1 MEGFLHTNFTEFIN
15 SYLVYECSGKLKD
28 FFSTYIYG
36 FGPPTLYEKS
46 HFEGNVQVGIL
57 RFPGFTLGCVY
68 VSTEEPS
75 KDIIVGFKI
84 YDVSI
89 GTFKISEIELEK
101 VLNEKFNG
109 TQLDVYEWRS
119 K

>member
-28 FFSTYIYG
+28 FFSTYIYE
-36 FGPPTLYEKS
+36 FEPPTPCEKS
-46 HFEGNVQVGIL
+46 RFGENIQVGIL

-68 VSTEEPS
+68 VSTEDSS
-75 KDIIVGFKI
+75 KDVIVGFKI

-89 GTFKISEIELEK
+89 GTFRISEIELEK